1 MLLNT
6 RTCNSG
12 SRGTRHCATLP
23 LRRAATAFASG
34 LLVCA
39 LAALNT
45 GCATAAGLPD
55 NVQARLAKIGVP
67 TSALSAVVAPVQAN
81 APALLSINA
90 QASRNPASVAKL
102 VTTAAALDTLGP
114 EFTWHTNFY
123 ATGEVQAGLLLG
135 NMVIQGGGDPKF
147 VIERI
152 TEAMQTLRNQGLKN
166 IMGDLVLDNSA
177 FALPATDAGSFDG
190 EALRPYNVQPD
201 ALLVNFKSVILKFDP
216 TAKKGVATVTV
227 EPPMAG
233 LDVPSTVRLRNG
245 RCGDWRGKLGGNLEQ
260 AHAYTFSGRYPK
272 SCGQQEWPVAYI
284 APDEYAGKALLG
296 IWQSLG
302 GTVSGTVRMGTT
314 PANATLLLSAP
325 SLPLRDIIADVNKFS
340 NNVMAQQ
347 VFLTMGLSNPRQPA
361 VGEATPNNA
370 VAASSNTPSKARL
383 FSNAFEA
390 ILPAA
395 NAAVPADVKPWQTQP
410 ATFDSARSAV
420 NSWWLSQVGKAQ
432 PNLPAPVTDNGS
444 GLSRDGRITA
454 NSLIAL
460 LKHEASKPNFSDFY
474 NSLSIAGV
482 DGTVKSMGRDGSTPK
497 AYGNARL
504 KTGTLK
510 DVSAIAGYV
519 TGRSGRQYVVVAMV
533 NHDDAPKARAA
544 LYQLVE
550 WTANQ

>member
-1 MLLNT
+1 MLFNK
-6 RTCNSG
+6 RRCNPRALVSLQ
-12 SRGTRHCATLP
+12 CAALSS
-23 LRRAATAFASG
+23 RRAVNALAVG
-34 LLVCA
+34 LVACVI
-39 LAALNT
+39 AALNT

-55 NVQARLAKIGVP
+55 KVQARLKRIGVP
-67 TSALSAVVAPVQAN
+67 ASAVSVVVAPIQAN
-81 APALLSINA
+81 APALLSVNA
-90 QASRNPASVAKL
+90 QTPRNPASVTKL

-114 EFTWHTNFY
+114 DFMWRTNFY
-123 ATGEVQAGLLLG
+123 ATADVQAGLLLG

-152 TEAMQTLRNQGLKN
+152 TEAMQTLRNKGLKN

-177 FALPATDAGSFDG
+177 FALPAVDAGSFDG
-190 EALRPYNVQPD
+190 EVLRPYNVQPD

-216 TAKKGVATVTV
+216 SAQKGVATVTV

-233 LDVPSTVRLRNG
+233 LDVPSTVRLRKG

-272 SCGQQEWPVAYI
+272 SCGQKEWPVAYI

-296 IWQSLG
+296 IWRSMG
-302 GTVSGTVRMGTT
+302 GTLSGTVRMGTT
-314 PANATLLLSAP
+314 PPNARLLLSAP

-347 VFLTMGLSNPRQPA
+347 VFLTMGLSNPNQL
-361 VGEATPNNA
+361 ATGQA
-370 VAASSNTPSKARL
+370 LASNTAKKARL
-383 FSNAFEA
+383 LSNAFEA
-390 ILPAA
+390 ILPTA
-395 NAAVPADVKPWQTQP
+395 NAAVSYNTTPWQTQP
-410 ATFDSARSAV
+410 ATFDTARRAV
-420 NSWWLSQVGKAQ
+420 NRWWLSQVGQ
-432 PNLPAPVTDNGS
+432 SRPDLPAPLTDNGS

-460 LKHEASKPNFSDFY
+460 LRHEASKPNFSDFY

-482 DGTVKSMGRDGSTPK
+482 DGTVKNMGKDGSTPK

-519 TGRSGRQYVVVAMV
+519 TGRSGRQYVVAALV